1 RGDPR
6 DAECPVKVAA
16 WSDRAEVV
24 AQRLLARYDSRD
36 HHHQVQGADL
46 GISAAA
52 HLAARDLPLELAE
65 DRALASSLAQTRAL
79 RTARIR
85 SPPAAGY
92 RPGFKVRLPV
102 I

>member
-1 RGDPR
+1 M
-6 DAECPVKVAA
+6 KVAA

-36 HHHQVQGADL
+36 DHDQVHGANL
-46 GISAAA
+46 GMTAAA
-52 HLAARDLPLELAE
+52 HLAAGGLHPLELAE
-65 DRALASSLAQTRAL
+65 DRALASSLAQRRVL

-85 SPPAAGY
+85 SSSAGGY
-92 RPGFKVRLPV
+92 RPGFKVRLPG